1 MLNQS
6 FSADNF
12 RKIFDYQNRKG
23 INLESKFFPDVE
35 RITAKLKT
43 NKVSLKDLRKQK
55 SSLSPEVY
63 EDKLN
68 NLKRIKTELTDEKE
82 LKLTNAL
89 KVISNDINSTG
100 LSLSLTKKN
109 NSGKYLY
116 VLTKSATVYFSLK
129 QVQYNIKRLY
139 QVKQS
144 NRNEI
149 ISQLKVILDDTYPK
163 IVVRADIKN
172 FYESI
177 SHVNL
182 FNQLNKESLLTLSSK
197 KIIKEILRNYTELSG
212 SHRGL
217 PRGVGISAYLSE
229 IYLKNLDDNI
239 KSHPDILYYAR
250 YVDDIIAIFTP
261 DPVVDTGSYLTL
273 ITSELDKLELSLNE
287 EKTDSFDLTEPKNIS
302 MYYLGYDFS
311 FGSTNLKISPS
322 RKRISRYKKRLQITF
337 DLYHKEK
344 KLNEKQARLAFVK
357 RLRFLTG
364 NTRLRNNKRNA
375 LVGVYFSNSLA
386 NDPSKLLNLDH
397 YLNHLK
403 ENLNNPTLLRRVS
416 SLTFRRGYEQK
427 HFSVYTQN
435 DFKLI
440 VSAWKNEN

>member
-35 RITAKLKT
+35 IITAKLKA
-43 NKVSLKDLRKQK
+43 NKVSLKDLKKQK
-55 SSLSPEVY
+55 GSLSPEVY
-63 EDKLN
+63 EDELNKL
-68 NLKRIKTELTDEKE
+68 KIIKTELTDEKE

-89 KVISNDINSTG
+89 KVISNDINSTS
-100 LSLSLTKKN
+100 LSLSLTQKKT
-109 NSGKYLY
+109 SGKDLY
-116 VLTKSATVYFSLK
+116 ILTKSATVYFSLK

-177 SHVNL
+177 SHAKL

-212 SHRGL
+212 SQIGL
-217 PRGVGISAYLSE
+217 PRGIGISAYLSE
-229 IYLKNLDDNI
+229 IYLKNLDDSI

-261 DPVVDTGSYLTL
+261 NPVVDTGNYLSL
-273 ITSELDKLELSLNE
+273 ITSELDKLELSLNG

-344 KLNEKQARLAFVK
+344 KLNEKQARIAFVK

-364 NTRLRNNKRNA
+364 NTRLRNNKKNA

-386 NDPSKLLNLDH
+386 NDPSKLFNLDN

-403 ENLNNPTLLRRVS
+403 RNLNNPTLLRRIS

-427 HFSVYTQN
+427 HFSIYTQN